1 MLLVTVGGL
10 PGKFIYFRLLK
21 VRKKRKG
28 GSNETSQSQLVA
40 VVVTTHLVKV
50 EEMRKSNWNSI
61 IAVGVSMR

>member
-10 PGKFIYFRLLK
+10 PGKFIYFRPLK